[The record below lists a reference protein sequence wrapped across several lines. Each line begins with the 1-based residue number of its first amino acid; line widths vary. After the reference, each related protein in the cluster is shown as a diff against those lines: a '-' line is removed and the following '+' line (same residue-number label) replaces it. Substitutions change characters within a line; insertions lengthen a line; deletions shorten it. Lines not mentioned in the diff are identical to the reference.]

1 MVERGASIPIDPMS
15 AGLRNNDK
23 EKHHNMQTNRIA
35 IAVLFCVG
43 AALAQDSENGMTND
57 DRFRVPEALQQTLGL
72 TEVQIEQL
80 RDNNRSMVEE
90 VRPLARQ
97 LARKQRDLRRETR
110 SETPNET
117 IIGTITLEI
126 SEINGAIDAIR
137 ARYQASARTILNP
150 FQLEALKP
158 IESAAARV
166 YQVRQAAQFNLVM
179 LPERDEPDDP
189 QGPGRQQPRGR
200 R

>member
-1 MVERGASIPIDPMS
+1 MS

-23 EKHHNMQTNRIA
+23 EKHHNMRVTRIA
-35 IAVLFCVG
+35 IAALICIG
-43 AALAQDSENGMTND
+43 AAFSQDSENGITND
-57 DRFRVPEALQQTLGL
+57 GRFRVPEALQQTLGL
-72 TEVQIEQL
+72 TETQIEQL

-97 LARKQRDLRRETR
+97 LARKQRELRRETR
-110 SETPNET
+110 SEAPNET

-126 SEINGAIDAIR
+126 SEINDAINAIR

-150 FQLEALKP
+150 LQLEALKP

-166 YQVRQAAQFNLVM
+166 YQVRQAAQFNLAM
-179 LPERDEPDDP
+179 LPEREEPDTP
-189 QGPGRQQPRGR
+189 QGPGRQPARGR